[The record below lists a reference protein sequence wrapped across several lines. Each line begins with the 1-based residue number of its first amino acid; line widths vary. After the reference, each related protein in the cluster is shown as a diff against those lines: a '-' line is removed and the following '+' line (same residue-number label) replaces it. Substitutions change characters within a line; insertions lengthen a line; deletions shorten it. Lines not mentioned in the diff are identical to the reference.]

1 MTSASTTDET
11 NPRLPRW
18 GGDWTQFRGYE
29 QRVSLEIDSTRS
41 DELTLLGPRLAKN
54 LYDKGWE
61 MIEDIDR
68 TKLKEEDGAK
78 YLLKFLGEQRGRD
91 KVDLLGDAM
100 KDLLMKQD
108 VIRKEGEEFAEYYP
122 RFRIYT
128 KAVEAALKELSAE
141 KSMPAEFYGWYLL
154 NLGMRLEPSDI
165 AVIKAHAKTYR
176 IEDIEGAIK
185 KMWSGGGLSLKDQER
200 KKWKGLSKSYV
211 VQDEPS
217 PPGIYEVEEDT
228 GVDEDDEDQEQ
239 LEDIASAMLE
249 NPEDESLLIA
259 YQDAKKKMQYKE
271 ARKMLAKTRVS
282 REFYPVRTKGGQKDW
297 GERKGNKSESQ
308 YFDGDCMRCGKHG
321 HKARNCPQ
329 KFEKSATSS
338 KTGTVNYALAC
349 EKSVLPAFVTFTPN
363 STHEPIYAVTK
374 GDTQFHGIVDSG
386 ASESI
391 IGVDTLQELFE
402 VYDALGFD
410 PRAEIKVDRTLKKT
424 FMFGNSAVS
433 EAIGLA
439 QLTVGLFGTEHVIDV
454 HVVDGSAPLL
464 LSSKFLYQME
474 MTVDFKSGAA
484 WLPDR
489 KKIQL
494 ERAPSY
500 HLMLPILNFRPENHE
515 GEDESLTSSTEG
527 QECTD
532 PSKGQPSE

>member
-1 MTSASTTDET
+1 
-11 NPRLPRW
+11 
-18 GGDWTQFRGYE
+18 
-29 QRVSLEIDSTRS
+29 
-41 DELTLLGPRLAKN
+41 
-54 LYDKGWE
+54 
-61 MIEDIDR
+61 
-68 TKLKEEDGAK
+68 
-78 YLLKFLGEQRGRD
+78 
-91 KVDLLGDAM
+91 
-100 KDLLMKQD
+100 
-108 VIRKEGEEFAEYYP
+108 
-122 RFRIYT
+122 
-128 KAVEAALKELSAE
+128 
-141 KSMPAEFYGWYLL
+141 
-154 NLGMRLEPSDI
+154 
-165 AVIKAHAKTYR
+165 
-176 IEDIEGAIK
+176 
-185 KMWSGGGLSLKDQER
+185 MWSGGGLSLKDQER

-228 GVDEDDEDQEQ
+228 GVDEDDEDQGQ

-259 YQDAKKKMQYKE
+259 CQDAKKKMQYKE

-402 VYDALGFD
+402 VYDTLGFD

-439 QLTVGLFGTEHVIDV
+439 QLTVGLFGTEHVMDV

-474 MTVDFKSGAA
+474 MTVDWKEHPAITSCC
-484 WLPDR
+484 
-489 KKIQL
+489 Q
-494 ERAPSY
+494 
-500 HLMLPILNFRPENHE
+500 FRTFDQRIMKVKMSH
-515 GEDESLTSSTEG
+515 
-527 QECTD
+527 
-532 PSKGQPSE
+532 